1 MKIRDQEI
9 TLPAS
14 MFGNYPNPLWW
25 DIYFTRFFS
34 EEKQPPDTF
43 DCKTWKDLMATLVH
57 DQGLAGLYMISVER
71 VYAGSYA
78 GQADYCNY
86 KCTRYDLRG
95 GNLGFPIYNHLHSAT
110 LTQEVKHRDQMME
123 HQIRAIDS

>member
-43 DCKTWKDLMATLVH
+43 DRKTWKDLMATLVH
-57 DQGLAGLYMISVER
+57 DQGGEIFDLTRCPIPGDSSFER
-71 VYAGSYA
+71 SK
-78 GQADYCNY
+78 Q
-86 KCTRYDLRG
+86 
-95 GNLGFPIYNHLHSAT
+95 
-110 LTQEVKHRDQMME
+110 
-123 HQIRAIDS
+123 